1 MRALFRLI
9 LPLTGLFTLC
19 LMAFMLIGRTQPP
32 PTLIRQLHLT
42 DCAMPCWIGITP
54 GATQAEAVNR
64 YVMDTFNSTN
74 SQLSSSVPA
83 YEWFTIVPL
92 TQPARRGEGM
102 PIQFGVNQGIV
113 GEILIPAFFGSST
126 PDVTMPALGDMV
138 NLLGTPDCVG
148 SNSLP
153 TSGRLSL
160 FYTFDSILLEIGL
173 LDDDHPR
180 WSDPIF
186 FLSIRRNDLPNRV
199 NDCTWAGIPLPAWAG
214 LLDGQQY
221 LKRFT

>member
-1 MRALFRLI
+1 MRALFRLMSFL
-9 LPLTGLFTLC
+9 LPLFTLC
-19 LMAFMLIGRTQPP
+19 LMVCILIGRTQPP
-32 PTLIRQLHLT
+32 PALIRQLHLT
-42 DCAMPCWIGITP
+42 DCALPCWIGIIP
-54 GATQAEAVNR
+54 GATQAESVNHR
-64 YVMDTFNSTN
+64 VMDTFNSTN

-102 PIQFGVNQGIV
+102 AIQFGIDHGIV

-126 PDVTMPALGDMV
+126 SDVTMPALGDMV
-138 NLLGTPDCVG
+138 NLLGAPDCVG

-160 FYTFDSILLEIGL
+160 FYTFDTTVLEIGL
-173 LDDDHPR
+173 LDDDHPT
-180 WSDPIF
+180 WSDPIY
-186 FLSIRRNDLPNRV
+186 FLSIRRNDLSNRV

-214 LLDGQQY
+214 LMDGQQY
-221 LKRFT
+221 LKRIT

>member
-1 MRALFRLI
+1 MRASLRLI
-9 LPLTGLFTLC
+9 GFLLPLLTFC
-19 LMAFMLIGRTQPP
+19 LIVFILIGRTQPP
-32 PTLIRQLHLT
+32 PALIRQLHLT

-54 GATQAEAVNR
+54 GATKAEMVNR
-64 YVMDTFNSTN
+64 YVMDTFDSTN
-74 SQLSSSVPA
+74 SRLSSSVPA

-138 NLLGTPDCVG
+138 NLLGAPSCVG

-153 TSGRLSL
+153 MSGRLSL
-160 FYTFDSILLEIGL
+160 FYTFDSTLLEIGL
-173 LDDDHPR
+173 LNDDHPA
-180 WSDPIF
+180 WSDPIY

-199 NDCTWAGIPLPAWAG
+199 NDCTWAGVALPAWAG
-214 LLDGQQY
+214 LMDGRHY